1 MLDTIQ
7 YLGVYEDLY
16 NMSQSFSWGFRLLEV
31 SDMSISTYA
40 ITQK

>member
-16 NMSQSFSWGFRLLEV
+16 NMSQFFSWGFRLLEV